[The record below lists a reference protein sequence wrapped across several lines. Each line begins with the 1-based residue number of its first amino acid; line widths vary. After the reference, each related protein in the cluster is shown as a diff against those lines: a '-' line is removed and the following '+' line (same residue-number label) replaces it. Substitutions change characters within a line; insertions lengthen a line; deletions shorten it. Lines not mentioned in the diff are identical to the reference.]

1 MLIVAFFSMLN
12 SKYIAAFYM
21 YWTDLCVNLLVVSVL
36 QMIIQREKKWQEKKK
51 GFRTIWGCCSMCR
64 EKSAELVGRLGTGY
78 KLLCKQ
84 LAAYKLSELVTQAGL
99 KPFHKEQQDNP

>member
-51 GFRTIWGCCSMCR
+51 VLEPFGGAVLC
-64 EKSAELVGRLGTGY
+64 VGRRVQNWWEGWEQATSCY
-78 KLLCKQ
+78 VSSWQ
-84 LAAYKLSELVTQAGL
+84 LT
-99 KPFHKEQQDNP
+99 N

>member
-12 SKYIAAFYM
+12 SKYIAAFYL

-36 QMIIQREKKWQEKKK
+36 EMIIQREKKWEEKKK
-51 GFRTIWGCCSMCR
+51 VLEPFGGAVLCR
-64 EKSAELVGRLGTGY
+64 EKSAELVGRLGAGN

-84 LAAYKLSELVTQAGL
+84 LAAYKLSELVAQAGL